1 MNILKRNRDGES
13 GQSLVEFAVTAPIVF
28 LFILG
33 LFDAGRMVFINNE
46 LSQAAREG
54 ARFGAVQGRA
64 ASEADGKDT
73 AVSDEVSSRIT
84 IAPAPTV
91 SLSCMDLGPG
101 GGTCR
106 SGDLLTISVSSS
118 VAPITPLIGDIIGSL
133 ELTSQAQMTIH

>member
-1 MNILKRNRDGES
+1 MKIWKRSRSGES
-13 GQSLVEFAVTAPIVF
+13 GQALVEFAVVAPIVF

-46 LSQAAREG
+46 LSEAAREG
-54 ARFGAVQGRA
+54 ARWGAVQGRA
-64 ASEADGKDT
+64 ASEADGDDT
-73 AVSDEVSSRIT
+73 AVTDAVGSHIVM
-84 IAPAPTV
+84 APAPSI
-91 SLSCMDLGPG
+91 SLSCTDLGPG

-118 VAPITPLIGDIIGSL
+118 VSPITPFIGDILGPL